1 MFYILFILSIKEARG
16 TFIYLDLSFLERYY
30 FLFLTLFNFFN
41 INKYS
46 KNDLIYIELLITSIF
61 YIVFPNNGII
71 ISTYLISFIIFIL
84 LKKEYTQ
91 RNLLF
96 SINILFSL
104 INIYHSVFGFNFLF
118 CSFLLFYRY
127 KNIYHEYKELN
138 IKENHE
144 RECKLAAG
152 GLPESIWETYSSFAN
167 TNGGTIL
174 LGIREYRDSFTVEGL
189 TDKQIVKYQK
199 DFWSTLNDRNKVSK
213 NILLNHHVRPVIVRE
228 KKILRIDVPA
238 ADRHDKPVYIGTD
251 PMKGTYKRDY
261 EGDFLCAEEAVR
273 AMFADQ
279 RDVSGDVEV
288 LEEFGLD
295 VLNQDTIKG
304 YRIIFEQLHSGH
316 PWNALENDEFLMKL
330 RAAAKNKNGTLSPTI
345 AGLLFFGEAYH
356 ITEVFPNYFLDY
368 REECD
373 DKAVRWLFRTHSN
386 EGDWSGNIYDFF
398 CKVRTRMDD
407 DIAVPFANRRNGYRV
422 DRVDVHDA
430 LEEALANALAH
441 ANYYGRRGILVV
453 KKGKELSISKPGTIR
468 VTKEEFYAG
477 GNSDPRN
484 PNILKMFGFVNVG
497 ERAGSGVDKIMTA
510 WAEQNWKKPEFDFS
524 ERSDRVTLK
533 LEVGQVVYIPGA
545 ADIRNENTNQEKAT
559 AVSKEDKII
568 EYIRQNG
575 SISSQKA
582 ADIGGYKS
590 KTGARKLL
598 DKMIEKGLITKIGNG
613 PATKYVI

>member
-1 MFYILFILSIKEARG
+1 MLLLLQIALYCLLYILLVKLAVKNDGINCLFFYPKEYIDEAQKRGIADKAAVMKKGKQFIL
-16 TFIYLDLSFLERYY
+16 
-30 FLFLTLFNFFN
+30 
-41 INKYS
+41 
-46 KNDLIYIELLITSIF
+46 
-61 YIVFPNNGII
+61 V
-71 ISTYLISFIIFIL
+71 
-84 LKKEYTQ
+84 
-91 RNLLF
+91 
-96 SINILFSL
+96 
-104 INIYHSVFGFNFLF
+104 
-118 CSFLLFYRY
+118 
-127 KNIYHEYKELN
+127 
-138 IKENHE
+138 ENHE
-144 RECKLAAG
+144 RECKLATG

-174 LGIREYRDSFTVEGL
+174 LGIREHRDSFTVEGL

-213 NILLNHHVRPVIVRE
+213 NILLNHHVRPVAVGE

-261 EGDFLCAEEAVR
+261 EGDFLCTEEAVR
-273 AMFADQ
+273 AMFSDQ

-288 LEEFGLD
+288 LDEFGLD

-345 AGLLFFGEAYH
+345 AALLFFGEAYH

-407 DIAVPFANRRNGYRV
+407 DVAVPFANRRNGYRV

-453 KKGKELSISKPGTIR
+453 KKGKELSISNPGTIR

-484 PNILKMFGFVNVG
+484 PNILKMFGLVNVG

-524 ERSDRVTLK
+524 ERNDRVTLK

-545 ADIRNENTNQEKAT
+545 ADIRDTTEIDKAETIT
-559 AVSKEDKII
+559 AMSKEDKVLA
-568 EYIRQNG
+568 YIRQNG
-575 SISSQKA
+575 SISMQKVMETCNYSS
-582 ADIGGYKS
+582 G
-590 KTGARKLL
+590 TGARKLI
-598 DKMIEKGLITKIGNG
+598 DKMIKVDLIEKIGEGNK
-613 PATKYVI
+613 TIYKIKE

>member
-1 MFYILFILSIKEARG
+1 MKQE
-16 TFIYLDLSFLERYY
+16 
-30 FLFLTLFNFFN
+30 TL
-41 INKYS
+41 NK
-46 KNDLIYIELLITSIF
+46 L
-61 YIVFPNNGII
+61 
-71 ISTYLISFIIFIL
+71 
-84 LKKEYTQ
+84 
-91 RNLLF
+91 NLCED
-96 SINILFSL
+96 
-104 INIYHSVFGFNFLF
+104 Y
-118 CSFLLFYRY
+118 
-127 KNIYHEYKELN
+127 
-138 IKENHE
+138 E
-144 RECKLAAG
+144 RECKLANG

-174 LGIREYRDSFTVEGL
+174 LGIREHRDSFTIEGL
-189 TDKQIVKYQK
+189 TDKQIIKYQK
-199 DFWSTLNDRNKVSK
+199 DFWSTLNDRNKISK
-213 NILLNHHVRPVIVRE
+213 NILLNHHVQVIDVE
-228 KKILRIDVPA
+228 DKKILKIDIPA

-261 EGDFLCAEEAVR
+261 EGDFLCTEEAVR

-288 LEEFGLD
+288 LDEFGLD

-304 YRIIFEQLHSGH
+304 YRIVFEQLHSGH

-330 RAAAKNKNGTLSPTI
+330 RAAAKNKMGTLSPTI

-398 CKVRTRMDD
+398 CKVRTRIDD
-407 DIAVPFANRRNGYRV
+407 EVAVPFANRRDGYRV

-441 ANYYGRRGILVV
+441 ANYYGRRGIVVV
-453 KKGKELSISKPGTIR
+453 KKGKEL
-468 VTKEEFYAG
+468 

-524 ERSDRVTLK
+524 ERNDRVTLK

-545 ADIRNENTNQEKAT
+545 ADIRNENANQAEST
-559 AVSKEDKII
+559 PVSKEDKIL

-575 SISSQKA
+575 SVSSQQA
-582 ADIGGYKS
+582 ADIGGYNS
-590 KTGARKLL
+590 KTSARKLL
-598 DKMIEKGLITKIGNG
+598 DKMIAKGLIKRIGNG
-613 PATKYVI
+613 PSTKYVI

>member
-1 MFYILFILSIKEARG
+1 MKE
-16 TFIYLDLSFLERYY
+16 DLLE
-30 FLFLTLFNFFN
+30 
-41 INKYS
+41 
-46 KNDLIYIELLITSIF
+46 
-61 YIVFPNNGII
+61 
-71 ISTYLISFIIFIL
+71 
-84 LKKEYTQ
+84 
-91 RNLLF
+91 
-96 SINILFSL
+96 
-104 INIYHSVFGFNFLF
+104 
-118 CSFLLFYRY
+118 
-127 KNIYHEYKELN
+127 ELN
-138 IKENHE
+138 LKEDHE
-144 RECKLAAG
+144 RECKLTTG

-174 LGIREYRDSFTVEGL
+174 LGIKEHRDSFTVEGL
-189 TDKQIVKYQK
+189 TEKQIIKYQK

-213 NILLNHHVRPVIVRE
+213 NILLNHHVNPVPVGD
-228 KKILRIDVPA
+228 KQILRIDVPA
-238 ADRHDKPVYIGTD
+238 ADRHDKPIYIGTD
-251 PMKGTYKRDY
+251 PMKGIYKRDY
-261 EGDFLCAEEAVR
+261 EGDFLCTEEAVR

-279 RDVSGDVEV
+279 RDVSGDIEV
-288 LEEFGLD
+288 LDEMGLD

-330 RAAAKNKNGTLSPTI
+330 RAVAKNKKGSLSPTI

-407 DIAVPFANRRNGYRV
+407 EVAVPFANRREGYRV

-453 KKGKELSISKPGTIR
+453 KKGKKLTISNPGTIR

-497 ERAGSGVDKIMTA
+497 ERAGSGVDKILTA
-510 WAEQNWKKPEFDFS
+510 WKEQNWKEPEFDFS

-545 ADIRNENTNQEKAT
+545 ADIRNENTDQ
-559 AVSKEDKII
+559 AVQMPMSKEEKILD
-568 EYIRQNG
+568 YIRQNG
-575 SISSQKA
+575 SISTQKVMELCN
-582 ADIGGYKS
+582 YKS
-590 KTGARKLL
+590 RTGARNLLEKLM
-598 DKMIEKGLITKIGNG
+598 KSGKIEKIGEN
-613 PATKYVI
+613 TNTIYTILE

>member
-1 MFYILFILSIKEARG
+1 MKQEILNKL
-16 TFIYLDLSFLERYY
+16 
-30 FLFLTLFNFFN
+30 NFGE
-41 INKYS
+41 
-46 KNDLIYIELLITSIF
+46 D
-61 YIVFPNNGII
+61 
-71 ISTYLISFIIFIL
+71 
-84 LKKEYTQ
+84 
-91 RNLLF
+91 
-96 SINILFSL
+96 
-104 INIYHSVFGFNFLF
+104 
-118 CSFLLFYRY
+118 
-127 KNIYHEYKELN
+127 
-138 IKENHE
+138 HE
-144 RECKLAAG
+144 RECKLAAS

-174 LGIREYRDSFTVEGL
+174 LGIREHRDSFSLEGL
-189 TDKQIVKYQK
+189 TDKQIIKYQK
-199 DFWSTLNDRNKVSK
+199 DFWSTLNDRNKISK
-213 NILLNHHVRPVIVRE
+213 NILLNHHVQVVE
-228 KKILRIDVPA
+228 VEDKKILKIDIPA
-238 ADRHDKPVYIGTD
+238 ADRHDKPVYIGLD

-261 EGDFLCAEEAVR
+261 EGDFICTEEAVR

-288 LEEFGLD
+288 LDEFGLD

-304 YRIIFEQLHSGH
+304 YRIIFEQLHSAH

-330 RAAAKNKNGTLSPTI
+330 RAAAKNKKGTLSPTI
-345 AGLLFFGEAYH
+345 AGLLFFGEAYY
-356 ITEVFPNYFLDY
+356 ITDIFPNYFLDY

-398 CKVRTRMDD
+398 CKVRTRIDD
-407 DIAVPFANRRNGYRV
+407 EIAVPFANRRNGYRV

-453 KKGKELSISKPGTIR
+453 KKGKELSISNPGTIR

-524 ERSDRVTLK
+524 ERNDRVTLK

-545 ADIRNENTNQEKAT
+545 ADIRNTRDNSEAGTTKVMT
-559 AVSKEDKII
+559 KEDTILA
-568 EYIRQNG
+568 YIGMNG
-575 SISSQKA
+575 GISTQKVME
-582 ADIGGYKS
+582 ICNYNS
-590 KTGARKLL
+590 RTGARNLL
-598 DKMIEKGLITKIGNG
+598 DKLISAGLIEKVGEGRKTFYRIKE
-613 PATKYVI
+613 

>member
-1 MFYILFILSIKEARG
+1 MKQE
-16 TFIYLDLSFLERYY
+16 
-30 FLFLTLFNFFN
+30 TL
-41 INKYS
+41 NK
-46 KNDLIYIELLITSIF
+46 L
-61 YIVFPNNGII
+61 
-71 ISTYLISFIIFIL
+71 
-84 LKKEYTQ
+84 
-91 RNLLF
+91 NL
-96 SINILFSL
+96 
-104 INIYHSVFGFNFLF
+104 
-118 CSFLLFYRY
+118 C
-127 KNIYHEYKELN
+127 ED
-138 IKENHE
+138 HE
-144 RECKLAAG
+144 RECKLANG

-174 LGIREYRDSFTVEGL
+174 LGIREHRDSFTIEGL
-189 TDKQIVKYQK
+189 TDKQIIKYQK
-199 DFWSTLNDRNKVSK
+199 DFWSTLNDRNKISK
-213 NILLNHHVRPVIVRE
+213 NILLNHHVQVVDVE
-228 KKILRIDVPA
+228 DKKILKIDIPA

-261 EGDFLCAEEAVR
+261 EGDFLCTEEAVR

-288 LEEFGLD
+288 LDEFGLG

-304 YRIIFEQLHSGH
+304 YRIVFEQLHSGH

-330 RAAAKNKNGTLSPTI
+330 RAATKNKMGTLSPTI

-398 CKVRTRMDD
+398 CKVRTRIDD
-407 DIAVPFANRRNGYRV
+407 EVAVPFANRRDGYRV

-441 ANYYGRRGILVV
+441 ANYYGRRGIIVV
-453 KKGKELSISKPGTIR
+453 KNGKELSISNPGTIR

-524 ERSDRVTLK
+524 ERNDRVTLK
-533 LEVGQVVYIPGA
+533 LEVGQVVYIPWA
-545 ADIRNENTNQEKAT
+545 ADLQADRHVELTETDEINNMN
-559 AVSKEDKII
+559 KEQKVMYYLKSHD
-568 EYIRQNG
+568 
-575 SISSQKA
+575 SISTQQTMELCE
-582 ADIGGYKS
+582 YK
-590 KTGARKLL
+590 TRAGARRLL
-598 DKMIEKGLITKIGNG
+598 ERMIQNDVLRKIGSG
-613 PATKYVI
+613 PGTKYIFNDDK

>member
-1 MFYILFILSIKEARG
+1 MKQE
-16 TFIYLDLSFLERYY
+16 
-30 FLFLTLFNFFN
+30 TL
-41 INKYS
+41 NK
-46 KNDLIYIELLITSIF
+46 L
-61 YIVFPNNGII
+61 
-71 ISTYLISFIIFIL
+71 
-84 LKKEYTQ
+84 
-91 RNLLF
+91 NL
-96 SINILFSL
+96 
-104 INIYHSVFGFNFLF
+104 
-118 CSFLLFYRY
+118 C
-127 KNIYHEYKELN
+127 ED
-138 IKENHE
+138 HE
-144 RECKLAAG
+144 RECKLANG

-174 LGIREYRDSFTVEGL
+174 LGIREHRDSFTIEGL
-189 TDKQIVKYQK
+189 TDKQIIKYQK
-199 DFWSTLNDRNKVSK
+199 DFWSTLNDRNKISK
-213 NILLNHHVRPVIVRE
+213 NILLNHHVQVVE
-228 KKILRIDVPA
+228 VEDKKILKIDIPA

-261 EGDFLCAEEAVR
+261 EGDFLCTEEAVR

-288 LEEFGLD
+288 LDEFGLD

-304 YRIIFEQLHSGH
+304 YRIVFEQLHSGH

-330 RAAAKNKNGTLSPTI
+330 RAVAKNKMGTLSPTI

-398 CKVRTRMDD
+398 CKVRTRIDD
-407 DIAVPFANRRNGYRV
+407 EVAVPFANRRDGYRV

-441 ANYYGRRGILVV
+441 ANYYGRRGIIVV
-453 KKGKELSISKPGTIR
+453 KNGKELSISNPGTIR

-524 ERSDRVTLK
+524 ERNDRVTLK

-545 ADIRNENTNQEKAT
+545 ADLQADRHVELTETDEINNMN
-559 AVSKEDKII
+559 KEQKVMYYLKSHD
-568 EYIRQNG
+568 
-575 SISSQKA
+575 SISTQQTMELCE
-582 ADIGGYKS
+582 YK
-590 KTGARKLL
+590 TRAGARRLL
-598 DKMIEKGLITKIGNG
+598 ERMIQNDVLRKIGSG
-613 PATKYVI
+613 PGTKYIFNDDK

>member
-1 MFYILFILSIKEARG
+1 MKDDILE
-16 TFIYLDLSFLERYY
+16 
-30 FLFLTLFNFFN
+30 
-41 INKYS
+41 
-46 KNDLIYIELLITSIF
+46 
-61 YIVFPNNGII
+61 
-71 ISTYLISFIIFIL
+71 
-84 LKKEYTQ
+84 
-91 RNLLF
+91 
-96 SINILFSL
+96 
-104 INIYHSVFGFNFLF
+104 
-118 CSFLLFYRY
+118 
-127 KNIYHEYKELN
+127 ELN
-138 IKENHE
+138 LKEDHE
-144 RECKLAAG
+144 RECKLATG

-174 LGIREYRDSFTVEGL
+174 LGIKEHRDSFTVEGL
-189 TDKQIVKYQK
+189 TEKQIIKYQK

-213 NILLNHHVRPVIVRE
+213 NILLNHHINPVPVGD
-228 KKILRIDVPA
+228 KQILRIDVPA
-238 ADRHDKPVYIGTD
+238 ADRHDKPVYIGT
-251 PMKGTYKRDY
+251 
-261 EGDFLCAEEAVR
+261 EEAVR

-279 RDVSGDVEV
+279 RDVSGDIEV
-288 LEEFGLD
+288 IDEMGLD

-304 YRIIFEQLHSGH
+304 YRIIFEQLHNGH

-330 RAAAKNKNGTLSPTI
+330 RAVAKNKNGSLSPTI

-398 CKVRTRMDD
+398 SKVRTRMDD
-407 DIAVPFANRRNGYRV
+407 DIAVPFANRRDGYRV

-453 KKGKELSISKPGTIR
+453 KKGKELTISNPGTIR

-497 ERAGSGVDKIMTA
+497 ERAGSGVDKILTA
-510 WAEQNWKKPEFDFS
+510 WKEQNWKKPEFDFS

-545 ADIRNENTNQEKAT
+545 ADLLTERHVETTKTDEIENL
-559 AVSKEDKII
+559 SKEQKVMHYLKNH
-568 EYIRQNG
+568 E
-575 SISSQKA
+575 SISTQEA
-582 ADIGGYKS
+582 MILCEYK
-590 KTGARKLL
+590 TRAGARRLL
-598 DKMIEKGLITKIGNG
+598 DKMIQNAILRKIGSG
-613 PATKYVI
+613 PGTKYVLNEVK